1 MKITVGQLRA
11 IIREMAMG
19 RIAKKVPVKLPDN
32 WEETPDNIKQIY
44 DVEKNSNAVKK
55 YFKSKSWVE
64 KAQKVYKNIKPEI
77 WIIPR
82 WALELRQNKFLSF
95 DEALPIIEETD
106 FDPDDVAEL
115 LEKGGSL
122 WIVDAAEIVQQV
134 WPSPWNTLH
143 AIFDTQYNDDPDLAD
158 FSSQTA
164 DEIYSFIESFDI
176 DADYIFMALIAVMT
190 MGSARD
196 DNLSEENP
204 ADVIAELATQAIQKG
219 RVVLDLSL
227 FPAKFLEK
235 YPRNQKIFEENS
247 VEEFKDILLEIEN
260 FINHLNIGQMWDELI
275 SGKILNV
282 VVVDKTS

>member
-1 MKITVGQLRA
+1 
-11 IIREMAMG
+11 
-19 RIAKKVPVKLPDN
+19 
-32 WEETPDNIKQIY
+32 
-44 DVEKNSNAVKK
+44 
-55 YFKSKSWVE
+55 
-64 KAQKVYKNIKPEI
+64 
-77 WIIPR
+77 
-82 WALELRQNKFLSF
+82 
-95 DEALPIIEETD
+95 
-106 FDPDDVAEL
+106 
-115 LEKGGSL
+115 
-122 WIVDAAEIVQQV
+122 
-134 WPSPWNTLH
+134 
-143 AIFDTQYNDDPDLAD
+143 
-158 FSSQTA
+158 
-164 DEIYSFIESFDI
+164 
-176 DADYIFMALIAVMT
+176 